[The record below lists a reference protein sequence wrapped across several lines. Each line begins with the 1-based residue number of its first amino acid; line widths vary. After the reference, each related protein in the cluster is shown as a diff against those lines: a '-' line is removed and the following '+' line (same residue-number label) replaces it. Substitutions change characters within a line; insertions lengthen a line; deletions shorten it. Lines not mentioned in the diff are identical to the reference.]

1 MIKISVS
8 SEIENAIRQLQ
19 TISEAQQF
27 RFAVAKALTNTAVE
41 VQKEVRKNMPGRF
54 TLRRQWVVNGILVE
68 RATKDSLTATVYSR
82 DKFMGLQEVGGPKS
96 PLHQYLALPTSMVRR
111 TKTDVISKADRPKNL
126 GDKVE
131 VIEFEGHKWLALKRA
146 RKGANNQRLRL
157 LYLLVPRAQLQK
169 RLGLG
174 EDAQKVAKLRFSQN
188 LKDAMEFALRTA
200 RR

>member
-27 RFAVAKALTNTAVE
+27 RFAVAKALTATAVE
-41 VQKEVRKNMPGRF
+41 VQKEVRENMPNRF
-54 TLRRQWVVNGILVE
+54 TLRRQWVVNGIMVE
-68 RATKDSLTATVYSR
+68 RATKDNLTATVYSR

-96 PLHQYLALPTSMVRR
+96 PLRQYLALPTSMVRR
-111 TKTDVISKADRPKNL
+111 TKTDVIAKADRPKNL

-131 VIEFEGHKWLALKRA
+131 VIEFEGRKWLALKRA

>member
-1 MIKISVS
+1 MIQISVS

-27 RFAVAKALTNTAVE
+27 RFAVAKALTATAVE

-68 RATKDSLTATVYSR
+68 RATKDNLTATVYSR

-96 PLHQYLALPTSMVRR
+96 PLRQYLALPTSMVRR
-111 TKTDVISKADRPKNL
+111 TKTDMITKADRPKNL
-126 GDKVE
+126 GDKAE
-131 VIEFEGHKWLALKRA
+131 VIEYEGRKWLALKRP

-174 EDAQKVAKLRFSQN
+174 EDAQKIARLRFSAN
-188 LKDAMEFALRTA
+188 LRDAMEFALRTA